1 MGVEK
6 PDLSELLKRKFEPVS
21 DWRPAKESSGPLN
34 SVKGVV
40 SALEK
45 TLQTVEQA
53 LGPFSDDARARMR
66 EVVTTVGDVADKSST
81 EARSAL
87 SKALSVLAEKIK
99 P

>member
-1 MGVEK
+1 MGEK
-6 PDLSELLKRKFEPVS
+6 PELSELLKRKFEPVS
-21 DWRPAKESSGPLN
+21 DWRPAMEASGPLG
-34 SVKGVV
+34 SVRGIV

-53 LGPFSDDARARMR
+53 LGPFSDEAKNKMK
-66 EVVTTVGDVADKSST
+66 EVVSTVGEVADKSST